1 MEETSP
7 AGPPDEPADSAA
19 IVRFLFAV
27 AAAAGVEQRQLAR
40 DAGFPAPAA
49 GDALLTPG
57 YALRLW
63 ELLEHALADPYYALR
78 AAGLHR
84 LGEMN
89 LFDYLFMTC
98 GTLAEGLSVSS
109 RYLPLLTTNG
119 RLRIEAVTETETT
132 YSYGLADGGSTRGG
146 ELAVQ
151 TSVAAWCA
159 RARAATGQP
168 VAPVRVAFAQSAP
181 RSSRPFAE
189 ALGTPRIDFGGPT
202 TTFTFRN
209 ADLGLRLQGA
219 DPVLSRILRGYADT
233 LVLPRPATWQER
245 FAQLLD
251 EALDHGS
258 PELGEVARRLFV
270 SRRTLQRRLAE
281 QGTSW
286 RAELDNA
293 RRRRA
298 LANGGAPITLGGLAR
313 QLGYAAPRSARRA
326 LRRWDSQTS

>member
-27 AAAAGVEQRQLAR
+27 AAAGGVEQRQLAR

-49 GDALLTPG
+49 GDAMLTPG

-63 ELLEHALADPYYALR
+63 ELLEHALADSYYALR

-89 LFDYLFMTC
+89 
-98 GTLAEGLSVSS
+98 
-109 RYLPLLTTNG
+109 P
-119 RLRIEAVTETETT
+119 
-132 YSYGLADGGSTRGG
+132 
-146 ELAVQ
+146 VQ
-151 TSVAAWCA
+151 TAVAAWCA

-168 VAPVRVAFAQSAP
+168 VAPVRVGFAQ
-181 RSSRPFAE
+181 
-189 ALGTPRIDFGGPT
+189 
-202 TTFTFRN
+202 
-209 ADLGLRLQGA
+209 
-219 DPVLSRILRGYADT
+219 
-233 LVLPRPATWQER
+233 PATWQER
-245 FAQLLD
+245 FGQLLD

-258 PELGEVARRLFV
+258 PELDEVARRLFV

-298 LANGGAPITLGGLAR
+298 RANGGAPITPAGLAR
-313 QLGYAAPRSARRA
+313 RLGYAAPRSARRA

>member
-27 AAAAGVEQRQLAR
+27 AAAGGVEQRQLAR
-40 DAGFPAPAA
+40 DAGFPAPAE
-49 GDALLTPG
+49 P
-57 YALRLW
+57 
-63 ELLEHALADPYYALR
+63 
-78 AAGLHR
+78 
-84 LGEMN
+84 
-89 LFDYLFMTC
+89 
-98 GTLAEGLSVSS
+98 
-109 RYLPLLTTNG
+109 
-119 RLRIEAVTETETT
+119 
-132 YSYGLADGGSTRGG
+132 
-146 ELAVQ
+146 
-151 TSVAAWCA
+151 
-159 RARAATGQP
+159 
-168 VAPVRVAFAQSAP
+168 AP

-189 ALGTPRIDFGGPT
+189 ALGTPRI
-202 TTFTFRN
+202 
-209 ADLGLRLQGA
+209 
-219 DPVLSRILRGYADT
+219 LRGYADT
-233 LVLPRPATWQER
+233 LVPPRPATWQER

-286 RAELDNA
+286 RAELDSA

-298 LANGGAPITLGGLAR
+298 LANGGAPITPGGLAR
-313 QLGYAAPRSARRA
+313 RLGYAAPRSARRA